1 MTCGCGHPA
10 HHHLT
15 DRCATITVKGPASE
29 VHEDRWLIPC
39 VCDGYEAA
47 DV

>member
-1 MTCGCGHPA
+1 MTCVCGHPA
-10 HHHLT
+10 HHHLP
-15 DRCATITVKGPASE
+15 DKCATVEVKGPATE
-29 VHEDRWLIPC
+29 KHEDRWEIVC